1 MEKYAVYTYK
11 LNNGIE
17 LFTIT
22 GILFKPEPVR
32 FVIPFKMNELSNNNN
47 YTPIPKLIRK
57 KVIDYCNDDEISIF
71 EL

>member
-1 MEKYAVYTYK
+1 MKKCAVYTYK

-32 FVIPFKMNELSNNNN
+32 FVIPFKISELSNNNH
-47 YTPIPKLIRK
+47 TPIPKLIRK
-57 KVIDYCNDDEISIF
+57 KVIDYCNDEEIRIF